1 MTSLMECGCSGC
13 SVRSAKL
20 RWGMVALVLALLVG
34 CGTAPKAPAGAA
46 PGQRAT
52 QWVEPYAFQ
61 LRRTSATANL
71 LALRE
76 RGARFVVRSAG
87 APEVA
92 KVVAEE
98 LRAAGLPMAREGEAD
113 AAGKPVVLELT
124 ARVAALPPDDQYDP
138 KKGIDLL
145 PATEEALRTGGAI
158 LVGEG
163 AGSGLGLQRLVIP
176 LGGYRTSFGKTGV
189 SQAEVTFVLA
199 NLLGAT
205 GARERFNSM
214 FGADATGTVC
224 FRLQGRNS
232 LICDRRKGPTSDVSL
247 ALAFTDQG
255 TNHKIETV
263 HSLIQLAVN
272 PMQGL
277 SFAVSDLRD
286 AALGLKTPLCQ
297 YMNSKV
303 REPDCDV
310 PPMNPQPPGARP

>member
-1 MTSLMECGCSGC
+1 MTSTMNGGCFGC
-13 SVRSAKL
+13 FGLSAEL
-20 RWGMVALVLALLVG
+20 RWGILGLVLALLVG
-34 CGTAPKAPAGAA
+34 CGTAPKGPAGAA
-46 PGQRAT
+46 TGQRAT

-92 KVVAEE
+92 KVVADE
-98 LRAAGLPMAREGEAD
+98 LRAAGLSVVRDGEAD
-113 AAGKPVVLELT
+113 AAGKAIVLELT
-124 ARVAALPPDDQYDP
+124 ARVAVLPPDSLYDP
-138 KKGIDLL
+138 KKGTDLL
-145 PATEEALRTGGAI
+145 PATEEALRTGRAI
-158 LVGEG
+158 LAGEG

-176 LGGYRTSFGKTGV
+176 LGGYRTSFGSTGA
-189 SQAEVTFVLA
+189 SQAGVAFVLA

-205 GARERFNSM
+205 GARERFNAM

-224 FRLQGRNS
+224 IRYDGRNS
-232 LICDRRKGPTSDVSL
+232 LYCDRRKGPTSDVNLTLS
-247 ALAFTDQG
+247 FTDQG
-255 TNHKIETV
+255 AAHKIETV

-277 SFAVSDLRD
+277 SFAVADLRD

-297 YMNSKV
+297 YMTSKV

-310 PPMNPQPPGARP
+310 PPMNPSPSGARP